1 MNQTI
6 NMEGSN
12 LFSNRDLSEL
22 TPEQRDQVRE
32 YQKIHNRLRVLKMQ
46 MTEIQEE
53 THDLLEIL
61 EKLRLKEKNNGEV

>member
-1 MNQTI
+1 
-6 NMEGSN
+6 MEGSD

-22 TPEQRDQVRE
+22 TPNQRDQVRE

-61 EKLRLKEKNNGEV
+61 EKLRLKENNNGEV

>member
-1 MNQTI
+1 
-6 NMEGSN
+6 MEGSN

-61 EKLRLKEKNNGEV
+61 EKLRLKENNNGEV

>member
-1 MNQTI
+1 
-6 NMEGSN
+6 MEGSD

-61 EKLRLKEKNNGEV
+61 EKLRLKENNNGEV